1 MEKLKS
7 ENLKEIEIKL
17 EGNNCIISYP
27 SSKISLVNEVT
38 TFPQLDKELKG
49 NIDLNL
55 SVSSTS
61 EDFITNLKKIK
72 NINEKE
78 NDSNSKKKLEITNK
92 SIFCS
97 ESFLKKSSS
106 DRNFHLSKKMRDI
119 KNKNKDCIIKNS
131 VIKKLNFDLYETM
144 KNCDKNKKVAE
155 SERNKNEDNYLYKN
169 HNKIN
174 TNKNIGDK
182 GNYSIEHIFINN
194 NNKGKNC
201 LPKNRKVSLNN
212 NEHKNKKEENSYR
225 NSNNVSKD
233 VNQTLIRK
241 KKNNSFVLSNPFN
254 NKRILYINNNNNIKI
269 SEGNPKIT
277 SGKRTLNKMKYKGEI
292 KISKN
297 KNENKKSI
305 SPKIVKN
312 SKIKK
317 NFEKLNE
324 EKNSLR
330 SNYLRFKSSG
340 NLSFSNNLKKKEKKR
355 NINNKNEKSVTK
367 SHANL
372 NINNNVNNKKNMFC
386 IKKLNKKQIPY
397 LISNNINNINPK
409 NEKLLNKEQKNE
421 YCTLK
426 QYYYL
431 KTPYV
436 SNLQGSSTTPITST
450 NGYTNCT
457 NSSTINSPSI
467 TTSKFSNV
475 EDKNQLTKYY
485 SHNSLVKDIVNNTI
499 NQNNAFSKNI
509 LNFNKYQK
517 VRHKNSIEQ
526 NINQNKY
533 CHNKSRCSLKRVD
546 DIKLMKS
553 FKISE
558 INNKKRLNGSKTK
571 KFKVVIKGITKPI
584 HKILTERNIKGI
596 AYNNSFS
603 NRSNFFDNS
612 SKIINHSN
620 INYKN
625 DLKEIKKRFIKKNF
639 DKK

>member
-1 MEKLKS
+1 MEKLKN

-27 SSKISLVNEVT
+27 SSKLSLVNEVT

-72 NINEKE
+72 NINDRE

-92 SIFCS
+92 SIFYS

-106 DRNFHLSKKMRDI
+106 DRNFHLSKKIRDI

-144 KNCDKNKKVAE
+144 KNCDKNKKGAE
-155 SERNKNEDNYLYKN
+155 SERNKNENNYLYKD

-174 TNKNIGDK
+174 TNKNIGNK

-194 NNKGKNC
+194 NNKGKNS
-201 LPKNRKVSLNN
+201 LPKKRKNSLNN
-212 NEHKNKKEENSYR
+212 NELKNKKEENSKR
-225 NSNNVSKD
+225 NNSNFSND
-233 VNQTLIRK
+233 INQTLIKK

-254 NKRILYINNNNNIKI
+254 NKKKLYINNNNNIKI
-269 SEGNPKIT
+269 NKENSNIS
-277 SGKRTLNKMKYKGEI
+277 SGKRSLNKIKTKGEI
-292 KISKN
+292 KSSKI
-297 KNENKKSI
+297 KNGNKKSI
-305 SPKIVKN
+305 SPKIIKN
-312 SKIKK
+312 SKIKQ
-317 NFEKLNE
+317 NFEKLIE

-340 NLSFSNNLKKKEKKR
+340 NLSFSNNIKKKENKR
-355 NINNKNEKSVTK
+355 NINNKNEKSVNK
-367 SHANL
+367 NHKNL
-372 NINNNVNNKKNMFC
+372 KGNNNVNNKKNMFC

-397 LISNNINNINPK
+397 LISNNINPK
-409 NEKLLNKEQKNE
+409 NEKLLKKEQRNE

-431 KTPYV
+431 KSPYISSV
-436 SNLQGSSTTPITST
+436 QGSSTTPITST

-457 NSSTINSPSI
+457 NSSVVNSPSI
-467 TTSKFSNV
+467 TITKVSNA
-475 EDKNQLTKYY
+475 EDKNQIIKYY
-485 SHNSLVKDIVNNTI
+485 THNSLAKDMANNTI
-499 NQNNAFSKNI
+499 NQINVFSKNI

-517 VRHKNSIEQ
+517 VKHKNIIES
-526 NINQNKY
+526 NFNQNKGS
-533 CHNKSRCSLKRVD
+533 HNYSRCSLKRTD
-546 DIKLMKS
+546 DIKLIKS

-558 INNKKRLNGSKTK
+558 INNKKRLNESKTK
-571 KFKVVIKGITKPI
+571 KYKVVIKGSSKPI
-584 HKILTERNIKGI
+584 HRMLTERNIKGI

-603 NRSNFFDNS
+603 NRSNFYDNS
-612 SKIINHSN
+612 LNIINHSN

-625 DLKEIKKRFIKKNF
+625 DLKELKKKFIKKNL
-639 DKK
+639 

>member
-1 MEKLKS
+1 MEKLKN

-72 NINEKE
+72 NINDKE

-92 SIFCS
+92 SIFYS

-106 DRNFHLSKKMRDI
+106 DRNFHLSKKIRDI
-119 KNKNKDCIIKNS
+119 KNKNKECIIKNS

-144 KNCDKNKKVAE
+144 KNCDKNKKIAE
-155 SERNKNEDNYLYKN
+155 SERNKNEKNYLYKN

-174 TNKNIGDK
+174 TSKNIGNKD
-182 GNYSIEHIFINN
+182 NYSIEHIFINN

-201 LPKNRKVSLNN
+201 LPKKIKNSLNN
-212 NEHKNKKEENSYR
+212 NEQKYKKEENSNR
-225 NSNNVSKD
+225 NSNNVSSD
-233 VNQTLIRK
+233 INQTLIRK

-254 NKRILYINNNNNIKI
+254 NKKKLYINNNNIKI
-269 SEGNPKIT
+269 SEGNSNII
-277 SGKRTLNKMKYKGEI
+277 SGKRSFNKMKSKDEI

-297 KNENKKSI
+297 KNGNKKSI

-312 SKIKK
+312 SKIKQ
-317 NFEKLNE
+317 NFEKLIE
-324 EKNSLR
+324 EKNSHK

-340 NLSFSNNLKKKEKKR
+340 NLSLSNNLKKKENKR
-355 NINNKNEKSVTK
+355 NVNNKNEKSVNKNHT
-367 SHANL
+367 NL
-372 NINNNVNNKKNMFC
+372 NSNNCINNKKNMFC

-397 LISNNINNINPK
+397 LISNNNNNINQK
-409 NEKLLNKEQKNE
+409 NDKLLIKEQRNE

-431 KTPYV
+431 KSPFL
-436 SNLQGSSTTPITST
+436 SNLQCSTTTPITST

-457 NSSTINSPSI
+457 NSSTVNSPSI
-467 TTSKFSNV
+467 TISKISNV
-475 EDKNQLTKYY
+475 ENKNQLIKYY
-485 SHNSLVKDIVNNTI
+485 SHNSLVKDMTNNTI
-499 NQNNAFSKNI
+499 NQNDAICKNI

-517 VRHKNSIEQ
+517 VKHKNSMDQ
-526 NINQNKY
+526 NYNQNKVCY
-533 CHNKSRCSLKRVD
+533 NKSRCSLKRAN

-571 KFKVVIKGITKPI
+571 KLKVVIKGNSKPI
-584 HKILTERNIKGI
+584 HKMLTERNIKGI
-596 AYNNSFS
+596 VYNNSFS
-603 NRSNFFDNS
+603 NRSNYFDNS
-612 SKIINHSN
+612 LKIVNHSN
-620 INYKN
+620 INNKN
-625 DLKEIKKRFIKKNF
+625 DLKELKKKFIRKNI

>member
-1 MEKLKS
+1 MEKLKN

-38 TFPQLDKELKG
+38 TLPQLDKELKG

-72 NINEKE
+72 NINDKE

-92 SIFCS
+92 SIFYS

-106 DRNFHLSKKMRDI
+106 DRNFHLSKKIRDI

-155 SERNKNEDNYLYKN
+155 SERNKNETNYLYKN

-174 TNKNIGDK
+174 ANKNIGNKD
-182 GNYSIEHIFINN
+182 NYSIDHIFLN
-194 NNKGKNC
+194 NNKGKNG
-201 LPKNRKVSLNN
+201 LPKKGKISLNN
-212 NEHKNKKEENSYR
+212 NEQKNKKEENSIR
-225 NSNNVSKD
+225 NSNNVSND
-233 VNQTLIRK
+233 INQNHIRK
-241 KKNNSFVLSNPFN
+241 KKNNSFVISNPFN
-254 NKRILYINNNNNIKI
+254 NKKKLYINNDNIKI
-269 SEGNPKIT
+269 SEGNPNIS
-277 SGKRTLNKMKYKGEI
+277 SGKRPLNKKKSKYEI

-330 SNYLRFKSSG
+330 SNYFRFKSSG
-340 NLSFSNNLKKKEKKR
+340 NLSFSNNLKKNENKR
-355 NINNKNEKSVTK
+355 NSNNKNEKSVKKNHT
-367 SHANL
+367 NL
-372 NINNNVNNKKNMFC
+372 NVNNNINNKKNMFC

-397 LISNNINNINPK
+397 LISNNINNFNPK

-431 KTPYV
+431 KSPYI

-457 NSSTINSPSI
+457 NCSTVNSPSI
-467 TTSKFSNV
+467 TTSKVSNI
-475 EDKNQLTKYY
+475 EDKNHLIKYY
-485 SHNSLVKDIVNNTI
+485 SHNSLVKDMSNNTI
-499 NQNNAFSKNI
+499 NQNNVFSKNI

-517 VRHKNSIEQ
+517 VKHRNSIDQ
-526 NINQNKY
+526 NINQNKC
-533 CHNKSRCSLKRVD
+533 CHNKSRCSIKRTG

-553 FKISE
+553 FKIPE
-558 INNKKRLNGSKTK
+558 INNTKRLNENKSH
-571 KFKVVIKGITKPI
+571 KFKVVIKGNSKPI
-584 HKILTERNIKGI
+584 HKMLTERNIKSI
-596 AYNNSFS
+596 VYNNSFS

-612 SKIINHSN
+612 LKIINHSN
-620 INYKN
+620 VSYKN
-625 DLKEIKKRFIKKNF
+625 DLIFS
-639 DKK
+639 

>member
-1 MEKLKS
+1 MEKLKN

-72 NINEKE
+72 NINDKE

-92 SIFCS
+92 SIFYS

-106 DRNFHLSKKMRDI
+106 DRNFHLSKKIRDI
-119 KNKNKDCIIKNS
+119 KNKNKECIIKNS

-155 SERNKNEDNYLYKN
+155 SERNKNENNYLYKN

-174 TNKNIGDK
+174 TSKNIGNKD
-182 GNYSIEHIFINN
+182 NYNIEHIFINN
-194 NNKGKNC
+194 NNKGKNG
-201 LPKNRKVSLNN
+201 LPKKIKNSLNN
-212 NEHKNKKEENSYR
+212 NEQKYKKEENSNR
-225 NSNNVSKD
+225 NSNNVSSD
-233 VNQTLIRK
+233 INQTLIRK

-254 NKRILYINNNNNIKI
+254 NKKKLYINNNNIKI
-269 SEGNPKIT
+269 SEGNSNII
-277 SGKRTLNKMKYKGEI
+277 SGKRSFNKMKSKDEI

-297 KNENKKSI
+297 KNGNKKSI

-312 SKIKK
+312 SKIKQ
-317 NFEKLNE
+317 NFEKLIE
-324 EKNSLR
+324 EKNSHK
-330 SNYLRFKSSG
+330 SNYSRFKSSG
-340 NLSFSNNLKKKEKKR
+340 NLSLYNNLKKKENKR
-355 NINNKNEKSVTK
+355 NVNNKNEKSVNKNHT
-367 SHANL
+367 NL
-372 NINNNVNNKKNMFC
+372 NSNNCINNKKNMFC

-397 LISNNINNINPK
+397 LISNNNNNINQK
-409 NEKLLNKEQKNE
+409 NDKLLIKEQRNE

-431 KTPYV
+431 KSPIL
-436 SNLQGSSTTPITST
+436 SNLQCSTTTPITST

-457 NSSTINSPSI
+457 NSSTVNSPSI
-467 TTSKFSNV
+467 TTSKISNV
-475 EDKNQLTKYY
+475 ENKNQLIKYY
-485 SHNSLVKDIVNNTI
+485 SHNSLVKDMTNNTI
-499 NQNNAFSKNI
+499 NQNDAFCKNI

-517 VRHKNSIEQ
+517 VKHKNSMDQ
-526 NINQNKY
+526 NYNQNKVCY
-533 CHNKSRCSLKRVD
+533 NKSRCSLKRAN
-546 DIKLMKS
+546 DIKLIKS

-558 INNKKRLNGSKTK
+558 INNKKRLNGSKTTK
-571 KFKVVIKGITKPI
+571 LKVVIKGNSKPI
-584 HKILTERNIKGI
+584 HKMLTERNIKGI

-612 SKIINHSN
+612 LKIVNHSN
-620 INYKN
+620 IKNKN
-625 DLKEIKKRFIKKNF
+625 DLKELKKKFIRKNI